1 MSRAGV
7 RSPGARASMPS
18 PATQRAPAPAPE
30 QGAPVL
36 DSDGR
41 PIRARPTQPLDAAST
56 SGAVQAMDTSPVP
69 PQVLID
75 AGAFAALACEV
86 HRRVDAVERRLDRTL
101 RDDGA
106 ALRVWLQMA
115 VDAQS
120 QRIRAVE
127 RGLGALVERVEALE
141 GRPSTNGRRSAKAR
155 EGSRVRLPET
165 ARLARRALLGGSP

>member
-1 MSRAGV
+1 MQ
-7 RSPGARASMPS
+7 S

-106 ALRVWLQMA
+106 WVTWLLSASVGPTVHLISSQLLVCASKQTCDAYCGMCERSNAALQDNDP
-115 VDAQS
+115 VDVV
-120 QRIRAVE
+120 RAVE
-127 RGLGALVERVEALE
+127 RAAKCPGTRGHGIHAD
-141 GRPSTNGRRSAKAR
+141 GRY
-155 EGSRVRLPET
+155 
-165 ARLARRALLGGSP
+165 

>member
-1 MSRAGV
+1 MQ
-7 RSPGARASMPS
+7 S

-56 SGAVQAMDTSPVP
+56 SGAVQAMDTAPVP

-106 ALRVWLQMA
+106 
-115 VDAQS
+115 
-120 QRIRAVE
+120 
-127 RGLGALVERVEALE
+127 G
-141 GRPSTNGRRSAKAR
+141 GRPS
-155 EGSRVRLPET
+155 VFQQ
-165 ARLARRALLGGSP
+165 ARRRITRGASISALWLGSLRAASISVWMFETG